1 MAFKKQNNSHKNLEN
16 KKSVRSITDVVC
28 DRMELDSNND
38 VYQIVSTYQ
47 QMEKSKKTEN
57 KFKDNAVVDLKI
69 AEQLE
74 NEDMVII
81 KNIYRIFLEPIANFI
96 KENKTDLANLRYNDM
111 MAILKGFYGIN
122 NVNAKQEEPV
132 AKVKGLA

>member
-1 MAFKKQNNSHKNLEN
+1 
-16 KKSVRSITDVVC
+16 
-28 DRMELDSNND
+28 MELDSNND
-38 VYQIVSTYQ
+38 VYQIVSKFQ

-122 NVNAKQEEPV
+122 SVNAKQEEPV